1 MNSRSE
7 VDPMTAKL
15 LLRELSRYDLGTFA
29 DIIYRNAILYPD
41 SEAFVYGSERVS
53 FKRFNERVNRLIHGL
68 QALGI
73 QKGDIIGI
81 LSWNRLEYPEAF
93 GAAMKGGFILAHF
106 NPRLQAEELI
116 HVIND
121 SEARVVFLG
130 PEFVEIVDRIH
141 KRLSKAELFLTFG
154 DAEGRMI
161 AYREV
166 LESHSDEEPEPVVKE
181 EDPFTIFYTSGT
193 TGVPRGGIYTHKQK
207 MENTSMKALDIGVEF
222 GDRHLVVLPMF
233 HIGGDSHIWPFFLMG
248 GCNVIM
254 PRPSFDP
261 AEALQ
266 MIAEEQITDV
276 HIVPT
281 QLISLLNLPDIEQ
294 YDLHCLKRIWYAAS
308 PMPTEVLKRG
318 LSVFGPVFMQGY
330 GQTESGPDVTFLNKA
345 SHRDAIGSAEAQSVL
360 ASCGQPCIRV
370 HVRIVDEA
378 GRDVEAGK
386 IGEIIVESKRIMTEY
401 WRKPDETK
409 ETIRD
414 GWLYTGDM
422 GYYDEKGFIYI
433 ADRKKDMI
441 ITGGENV
448 YPKQVEDVLYRH
460 PAVKE
465 TAVIGVPDPY
475 WVERVH
481 ALVILQEN
489 AQATE
494 EDVINFC
501 RKHIAHYKAPKSV
514 EFVESL
520 PKNPQGKIL
529 KREIRSKYWKQQVP
543 DAEGEK
549 RKS

>member
-1 MNSRSE
+1 
-7 VDPMTAKL
+7 MTAKL
-15 LLRELSRYDLGTFA
+15 LLRELSRYQLGTFA

-41 SEAFVYGSERVS
+41 SEAFVCGSERIS

-73 QKGDIIGI
+73 QKGEVIGI
-81 LSWNRLEYPEAF
+81 LSWNRLEYPEVF

-141 KRLSKAELFLTFG
+141 ERLSKAELFLTFG
-154 DAEGRMI
+154 NAERQMM

-166 LESHSDEEPEPVVKE
+166 LESHSNEEPEPRVRE
-181 EDPFTIFYTSGT
+181 EDPLVIFYTSGT
-193 TGVPRGGIYTHKQK
+193 TGIPRGAIYTHRQK
-207 MENTSMKALDIGVEF
+207 MENTYIKALDIGVEF

-318 LSVFGPVFMQGY
+318 LSVFGPIFMQGY
-330 GQTESGPDVTFLNKA
+330 GQTESGPDVTVLGRAN
-345 SHRDAIGSAEAQSVL
+345 HRYSGESTEAQSVL

-378 GRDVEAGK
+378 GHDVEAGK

-448 YPKQVEDVLYRH
+448 YPKQVEDALYRH

-465 TAVIGVPDPY
+465 AAVIGVPDPY

-481 ALVILQEN
+481 ALVVLKEN
-489 AQATE
+489 VQAAE
-494 EDVINFC
+494 EDIISFC
-501 RKHIAHYKAPKSV
+501 RECIAHYKAPKSV

-529 KREIRSKYWKQQVP
+529 KKELRAKYWEEKAP
-543 DAEGEK
+543 DAVG
-549 RKS
+549 RN